1 MSKKEQNIISR
12 RLMHSYLSSIVSIG
26 LVLFL
31 AGLFALIAAN
41 AASVSRY
48 FKENFKITAVMR
60 DDLADE
66 QAQEFAKRLKSLS
79 SVRTAEYISKEEGTE
94 QMKELLGEDFLKV
107 FESNPVPV
115 SIDIT
120 LNADYFSTDS
130 LPAFRDS
137 LLATGMVQDV
147 VYENSVIDLLNSN
160 LEKIGMVFVLF
171 IGLLLF
177 ISFILI
183 NNTVR
188 LNLYSKRFS
197 IYTMRLVGATR
208 AFIRAPFLIKALFQ
222 GFIAGLLASIL
233 ILGLLYFVK
242 DEFQQIMMIMDM
254 RLLILLLGGVV
265 LLGIVICLFCTFFV
279 VNRILSLN
287 IKELY
292 I

>member
-1 MSKKEQNIISR
+1 M
-12 RLMHSYLSSIVSIG
+12 
-26 LVLFL
+26 
-31 AGLFALIAAN
+31 
-41 AASVSRY
+41 
-48 FKENFKITAVMR
+48 
-60 DDLADE
+60 
-66 QAQEFAKRLKSLS
+66 
-79 SVRTAEYISKEEGTE
+79 
-94 QMKELLGEDFLKV
+94 
-107 FESNPVPV
+107 
-115 SIDIT
+115 
-120 LNADYFSTDS
+120 
-130 LPAFRDS
+130 
-137 LLATGMVQDV
+137 
-147 VYENSVIDLLNSN
+147 VYENSVIELLNSN

>member
-1 MSKKEQNIISR
+1 
-12 RLMHSYLSSIVSIG
+12 
-26 LVLFL
+26 
-31 AGLFALIAAN
+31 
-41 AASVSRY
+41 
-48 FKENFKITAVMR
+48 
-60 DDLADE
+60 
-66 QAQEFAKRLKSLS
+66 
-79 SVRTAEYISKEEGTE
+79 
-94 QMKELLGEDFLKV
+94 MKELLGEDFLKV

-137 LLATGMVQDV
+137 LLATGKVQDV